1 MEEKNKRQDGFDI
14 NQGHGNHI
22 DCLSET
28 GNTAEFLSTWLS
40 ETIAK
45 GNVGFSTPEPVD
57 CDFGD
62 GSSKRERI
70 YYISRNEPLRLM
82 VLIGADEANKR
93 NVVVS
98 GYPEFDGAEVAVKL
112 TDIHEWA
119 AGVEATLEGE
129 VLGAAARQIAF
140 FDTRYAMNKG
150 RYEIGKT
157 YKVRLSAFAYRADV
171 LPEKDREFR
180 LEGDKAVE
188 HRKRME
194 DAQKYDKDGNPE
206 PVIFRMEEMVAYLPR
221 WNNYPDDAEFLSP
234 VFGRRRSI
242 SAFGTSFW
250 RLDVAIARDD
260 EDVVIPL
267 IAKKSLFQ
275 NPPKTHDPVR
285 GVLWL
290 QGYSHAPVP
299 LEANSN
305 ERKNQDGKC
314 D

>member
-1 MEEKNKRQDGFDI
+1 MEEENKKQDGFDA

-22 DCLSET
+22 DCLSDTE
-28 GNTAEFLSTWLS
+28 NTAEFISTWLA
-40 ETIAK
+40 ETIEK
-45 GNVGFSTPEPVD
+45 GNKAFATPEPVD

-62 GSSKRERI
+62 DSPKRQKI
-70 YYISRNEPLRLM
+70 FYISKDEPLHLM
-82 VLIGADEANKR
+82 VLIGADEVNKR

-129 VLGAAARQIAF
+129 VLGEAARQIAF

-157 YKVRLSAFAYRADV
+157 YKFRLSAFAYRADV
-171 LPEKDREFR
+171 LPEKDRKYYMKGQAAIDYRNSTKQE
-180 LEGDKAVE
+180 
-188 HRKRME
+188 
-194 DAQKYDKDGNPE
+194 QQYDKDGNPE

-221 WNNYPDDAEFLSP
+221 WNNYPDDAEFQSP

-242 SAFGTSFW
+242 SAFGISFW
-250 RLDVAIARDD
+250 RLDIAIARED
-260 EDVVIPL
+260 EEIVVPL

-275 NPPKTHDPVR
+275 TSPKAHDPVR
-285 GVLWL
+285 GILWL
-290 QGYSHAPVP
+290 QGYCQDPVP
-299 LEANSN
+299 VEANGN
-305 ERKNQDGKC
+305 ERKDQDG
-314 D
+314 

>member
-1 MEEKNKRQDGFDI
+1 MEEENKKQDGFDV

-22 DCLSET
+22 DCLSDTE
-28 GNTAEFLSTWLS
+28 NAAEFLSTWLAA
-40 ETIAK
+40 TIEK
-45 GNVGFSTPEPVD
+45 GNKAFATPEPVD

-62 GSSKRERI
+62 DSPKREKI
-70 YYISRNEPLRLM
+70 FYVSRDEPLHLM
-82 VLIGADEANKR
+82 VLIGADEVNKR

-129 VLGAAARQIAF
+129 VLGEAARQIAF

-157 YKVRLSAFAYRADV
+157 YKFRLSAFAYRADV

-180 LEGDKAVE
+180 FEGDKAVE
-188 HRKRME
+188 HRKRMGDE
-194 DAQKYDKDGNPE
+194 QKYDKDGNPE
-206 PVIFRMEEMVAYLPR
+206 PVVFRMEEMVAYLPR
-221 WNNYPDDAEFLSP
+221 WNNYPDDAEFQSP
-234 VFGRRRSI
+234 VFGGPRSI

-250 RLDVAIARDD
+250 SLDIAIARED
-260 EDVVIPL
+260 EEVIVPL

-275 NPPKTHDPVR
+275 NPPKAHDPVR
-285 GVLWL
+285 GILWL
-290 QGYSHAPVP
+290 QGYCQDPVP
-299 LEANSN
+299 VEANSN
-305 ERKNQDGKC
+305 ERKEQDG
-314 D
+314 

>member
-1 MEEKNKRQDGFDI
+1 MEEENKKQDGFDV

-22 DCLSET
+22 DCLSDTE
-28 GNTAEFLSTWLS
+28 NTAEFLSTWLAA
-40 ETIAK
+40 TIEK
-45 GNVGFSTPEPVD
+45 GNKAFATPEPVD

-62 GSSKRERI
+62 DSPKREKI
-70 YYISRNEPLRLM
+70 FYVSRDEPLHLM
-82 VLIGADEANKR
+82 VLIGADEVNKR

-129 VLGAAARQIAF
+129 VLGEAARQIAF

-157 YKVRLSAFAYRADV
+157 YKFRLSAFAYRADV

-180 LEGDKAVE
+180 FEGDKAVE
-188 HRKRME
+188 HRKRMGDE
-194 DAQKYDKDGNPE
+194 QKYDKDGNPE
-206 PVIFRMEEMVAYLPR
+206 PVIFRMDKMVAYLPR
-221 WNNYPDDAEFLSP
+221 WDNYPDDAEFQSP

-242 SAFGTSFW
+242 SAFGISFW
-250 RLDVAIARDD
+250 RLDIAIARED
-260 EDVVIPL
+260 EEIVVPL

-275 NPPKTHDPVR
+275 NPPKADDPVR
-285 GVLWL
+285 GILWL
-290 QGYSHAPVP
+290 QGYCQAPVP
-299 LEANSN
+299 VEAKSN
-305 ERKNQDGKC
+305 ERKEQDG
-314 D
+314 

>member
-1 MEEKNKRQDGFDI
+1 MEEENKKQDEFDV

-22 DCLSET
+22 DCLSDTE
-28 GNTAEFLSTWLS
+28 NTAEFLSTWLAA
-40 ETIAK
+40 TIEK
-45 GNVGFSTPEPVD
+45 GNKAFATPEPVD

-62 GSSKRERI
+62 DSPKREKI
-70 YYISRNEPLRLM
+70 FYVSRDEPLHLM
-82 VLIGADEANKR
+82 VLIGADEVNKR

-119 AGVEATLEGE
+119 AGVEATLEGK
-129 VLGAAARQIAF
+129 VLGAAERPIAF

-157 YKVRLSAFAYRADV
+157 YKFRISAFAYRADV

-188 HRKRME
+188 HRKRMGDE
-194 DAQKYDKDGNPE
+194 QQYDKDGNPE

-221 WNNYPDDAEFLSP
+221 WNSYPDDAEFQSP
-234 VFGRRRSI
+234 VFGGPRSI
-242 SAFGTSFW
+242 STFGTSFW
-250 RLDVAIARDD
+250 SIDIAIARED
-260 EDVVIPL
+260 EEVVVPL

-275 NPPKTHDPVR
+275 NPPMTHDPVR
-285 GVLWL
+285 GILWL
-290 QGYSHAPVP
+290 QGYCQDPVP
-299 LEANSN
+299 VEANRN
-305 ERKNQDGKC
+305 ERKEQNG
-314 D
+314 